1 MWRLILF
8 SALAVATARAATVDV
23 VSLGPNKP
31 SLVTVSGTFDPNDKD
46 VFLRKI
52 GSLPSAIVA
61 FDSDGGSLI
70 AGLQIGEIIRL
81 KNFTTV
87 VLDQTRCAS
96 SCALAWLGG
105 TKRFMGTNARIG
117 FHAAYNGETRQV
129 TGPGNALVGA
139 YLNKIGLPSAAVIYI
154 TTASPDSITWLSKPD
169 AEKLGIEVSLF
180 NGTPNIKNRDNAP
193 AAGAYVVQI
202 SSQRSDE
209 DARASYQVLQAKYPT
224 LLGSYLP
231 MIYRS
236 DLGDKGVF
244 YRAAVGPFQTPE
256 DASRFCGDLKT
267 AGGQCVVQRN
277 AATEV
282 SSPKETPK
290 AANAPSSPG
299 GLVLPAAISPKYS
312 TESQGDARMHT
323 ALNNTLPTRPATA
336 TAA

>member
-1 MWRLILF
+1 MWRLMLF
-8 SALAVATARAATVDV
+8 FALAATTARAATVDV

-81 KNFTTV
+81 KNFSTV

-154 TTASPDSITWLSKPD
+154 TTASPDSITWLSKTD
-169 AEKLGIEVSLF
+169 AEKMGIDVLSFDASPVLIPQQKSQTTISRVEGS
-180 NGTPNIKNRDNAP
+180 GET
-193 AAGAYVVQI
+193 GAYLVQV
-202 SSQRSDE
+202 SSQRSE
-209 DARASYQVLQAKYPT
+209 ADAEASYRALQDKFPAV
-224 LLGSYLP
+224 LGS
-231 MIYRS
+231 RS
-236 DLGDKGVF
+236 PVIKRADLGDKGVY
-244 YRAAVGPFQTPE
+244 YRAAVGPFGTPE
-256 DASRFCGDLKT
+256 EASQFCGSLKT

-277 AATEV
+277 
-282 SSPKETPK
+282 
-290 AANAPSSPG
+290 
-299 GLVLPAAISPKYS
+299 
-312 TESQGDARMHT
+312 
-323 ALNNTLPTRPATA
+323 
-336 TAA
+336 